1 MYLLVVTTVPVVAD
15 DGPVITTGQVE
26 DVARLEVDEPVS
38 LASLNLSHGKKR
50 REMVCRFDN
59 GQVYAGLY
67 TFQERGNSVDAQRNC
82 DLSDITQQ
90 HEVLKNLPHVIVHDH
105 HGMAEGYGR
114 T

>member
-50 REMVCRFDN
+50 RENENGASSLGGPRRIRSIVARLAPLLLFGCTMRVAADSHAKDN
-59 GQVYAGLY
+59 KPRQTLLFPIGKSTSSTV
-67 TFQERGNSVDAQRNC
+67 V
-82 DLSDITQQ
+82 
-90 HEVLKNLPHVIVHDH
+90 
-105 HGMAEGYGR
+105 
-114 T
+114 